1 MFKEFLNKNGPSSK
15 IMAQNQN
22 LSNFLTFVSKELDE
36 ARQFWFS
43 QLDATVS
50 IKYFQ
55 YI

>member
-36 ARQFWFS
+36 ARHNAGKQYC
-43 QLDATVS
+43 LDMIS
-50 IKYFQ
+50 EYKS
-55 YI
+55 